1 MAAADN
7 TARYVEGKVTGYV
20 YDKYVAGVSTADN
33 RYAINIFDAEELYVK
48 VKHSRITSETQQ
60 FHVDNFKF
68 YTDTFAAI
76 DTAQTP
82 FTMFVVPE
90 LGVKTERNI
99 TVKALYDVNGA
110 YEQIFD
116 IKVVVT
122 PKVATKVVLLIDNDQ
137 VIDRTYLEST
147 AEVTVYYKDGT
158 EKQGLAKD
166 LIRLTDSEIEKIKNA
181 KDHLGITYGTASVF
195 KKGRYELISTATSSK
210 RRTARTSSLKTKQS
224 SRTA

>member
-1 MAAADN
+1 
-7 TARYVEGKVTGYV
+7 
-20 YDKYVAGVSTADN
+20 
-33 RYAINIFDAEELYVK
+33 
-48 VKHSRITSETQQ
+48 
-60 FHVDNFKF
+60 
-68 YTDTFAAI
+68 
-76 DTAQTP
+76 
-82 FTMFVVPE
+82 MFVVPE

-122 PKVATKVVLLIDNDQ
+122 PKIATKVVLLIDNDKL
-137 VIDRTYLEST
+137 IDREYLEST

-166 LIRLTDSEIEKIKNA
+166 LIRLTDSEIEKIKYA

-195 KKGRYELISTATSSK
+195 KKGRYELIATDETYEGTTYIREGDVFTEASGETTGTYKFVEDETFVQNGVTFEIRVFSK
-210 RRTARTSSLKTKQS
+210 N
-224 SRTA
+224 

>member
-1 MAAADN
+1 M
-7 TARYVEGKVTGYV
+7 RSIS
-20 YDKYVAGVSTADN
+20 STP
-33 RYAINIFDAEELYVK
+33 EELYVK
-48 VKHSRITSETQQ
+48 VKHSSITSETQQ
-60 FHVDNFKF
+60 FHVDDFKF
-68 YTDTFAAI
+68 YTDTFTAT
-76 DTAQTP
+76 DTQTP

-166 LIRLTDSEIEKIKNA
+166 LIRLTDKEIEKIANA

-195 KKGRYELISTATSSK
+195 KKGRYELIAAAKRTTDKDSTLSTATSSK
-210 RRTARTSSLKTKQS
+210 LRTASTSSLKTKHS
-224 SRTA
+224 SKTA

>member
-1 MAAADN
+1 
-7 TARYVEGKVTGYV
+7 
-20 YDKYVAGVSTADN
+20 
-33 RYAINIFDAEELYVK
+33 
-48 VKHSRITSETQQ
+48 
-60 FHVDNFKF
+60 
-68 YTDTFAAI
+68 
-76 DTAQTP
+76 
-82 FTMFVVPE
+82 MFVVPE

-166 LIRLTDSEIEKIKNA
+166 LIRLTDKEIEKIANA

-195 KKGRYELISTATSSK
+195 KGRYELIAADETYDGQRFNLVDGKFVKAADGAYKFFEDETFVQNGVTFEIRVFSK
-210 RRTARTSSLKTKQS
+210 N
-224 SRTA
+224 